1 MTKLTV
7 TCRPPFSKKGEK
19 TGKSGRNEVVRALLY
34 LVGVGYGPVGSEE
47 GAKALVV
54 GDSGKSGG
62 VGGDRDGGVF
72 GNNSDS

>member
-1 MTKLTV
+1 M
-7 TCRPPFSKKGEK
+7 
-19 TGKSGRNEVVRALLY
+19 Y

-62 VGGDRDGGVF
+62 VGVGDRDGGVF